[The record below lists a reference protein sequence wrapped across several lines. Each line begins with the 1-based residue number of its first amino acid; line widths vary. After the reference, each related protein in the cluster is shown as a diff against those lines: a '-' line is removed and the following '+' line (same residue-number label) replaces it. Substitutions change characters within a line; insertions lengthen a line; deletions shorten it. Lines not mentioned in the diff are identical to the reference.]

1 MDSANDE
8 DSINRLKFTQEV
20 VFGKAM
26 DLSNISKIQGII
38 IRLRENQNLEAS
50 KNKLIEMLEELL
62 GNDSASEKK
71 QKLENKFGMIMKE
84 ESERRLNT
92 MCNLSE
98 ALVERTYKQG
108 IEQGMQQ
115 GIEEQKRIDEQIIES
130 MAKKIQELESKLNI
144 APQA

>member
-84 ESERRLNT
+84 ESERRLNI